1 MRAVEIA
8 ARYGMVCSTDQLA
21 VHEIERAQ
29 KLSMLSSSELTAGVL
44 IICDHQKKRERIC
57 LLRFL

>member
-1 MRAVEIA
+1 MRAVEIV
-8 ARYGMVCSTDQLA
+8 ARYGLVCSIDQPT
-21 VHEIERAQ
+21 VHHIERAQ

-44 IICDHQKKRERIC
+44 IICDHQKKREWIC